1 MEWINK
7 ESVLRICEAE
17 SEDVAAI
24 ISKVKR
30 LPIKCTSEWISVSDR
45 LPDKFG
51 TYIVAAHDGSKMRVT
66 FMKYQ
71 SRAKQFDKTGR
82 TAYWRITHWMPL
94 PEAPK
99 EDA

>member
-1 MEWINK
+1 M
-7 ESVLRICEAE
+7 
-17 SEDVAAI
+17 
-24 ISKVKR
+24 
-30 LPIKCTSEWISVSDR
+30 EWISVSDR

-94 PEAPK
+94 PEPPK
-99 EDA
+99 EADTLC